1 MTAALKL
8 KAKRVLKHMRSADKI
23 FFFDFDGTLS
33 VIVDNPPDSK
43 PVAGAEGILEQI
55 TCIGGCF
62 VCVISGR
69 EINDI
74 KKRLKVKGAIYCG
87 NHGAEI
93 EGRGIDFKYKMTAAQ
108 KKDLK
113 QASAYVENVFS
124 GVPGFIKEYKGYA
137 AAFHY
142 RKVKPEYTRKIERWF
157 LNAEKNGME
166 GIRIRKGKK
175 VFELLPEKFWGKADA
190 VNLISAKFGI
200 PKAGI
205 FFAGDDT
212 TDIETFHLLGKAP
225 YKLFVGGKRELGAD
239 LYLKNPKELIRF
251 LEILV
256 LMIRE
261 EKYGRENS

>member
-1 MTAALKL
+1 MTAPLIL
-8 KAKRVLKHMRSADKI
+8 KAKRVLRHMRSADKI

-33 VIVDNPPDSK
+33 IIVDNPPDSK
-43 PVAGAEGILEQI
+43 PSAGAEGILEEI
-55 TCIGGCF
+55 TRIGGCF

-69 EINDI
+69 KISDI
-74 KKRLKVKGAIYCG
+74 KKRLRVKNAIYCG

-93 EGRGIDFKYKMTAAQ
+93 EGRGMDFKYKMTAVQ
-108 KKDLK
+108 KRDLK
-113 QASAYVENVFS
+113 QASAYVENVFG

-142 RKVKPEYTRKIERWF
+142 RKVKPEYSRRIERWF
-157 LNAEKNGME
+157 IDTGKNGLA

-190 VNLISAKFGI
+190 VKLISAKFGI

-212 TDIETFHLLGKAP
+212 TDIETFHLLGKTP
-225 YKLFVGGKRELGAD
+225 FKLFVGGKKEQGAD
-239 LYLKNPKELIRF
+239 LYLKNPEELIRF

-256 LMIRE
+256 PMIKE
-261 EKYGRENS
+261 EKHGRDNS